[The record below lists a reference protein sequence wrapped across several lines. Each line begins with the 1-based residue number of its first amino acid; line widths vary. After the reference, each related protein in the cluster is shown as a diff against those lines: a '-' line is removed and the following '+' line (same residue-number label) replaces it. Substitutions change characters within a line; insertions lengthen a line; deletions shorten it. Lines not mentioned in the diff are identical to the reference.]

1 MRPDRRSADNGP
13 GRTADPASPSGGRR
27 RPPSPPPRRR
37 RRRKPPRRRKRRKKR
52 RRNRPRCESLGDPK
66 FSRAK
71 YERPSHPWEAERIKT
86 ENELLKKYGLKNKKE
101 LWRSQYVLRRFR
113 QRARELQ
120 ARVRTGDKQAE
131 KEREQLLRRLGR
143 LGLLPLQ
150 GTTLDDVLALDVEA
164 VLSRRP
170 PTLTFLQGLAFT
182 PRQARQFIVHGH
194 VSVGGRRVTIPG
206 ILVSRTQENVIAY
219 DERSG
224 ISNDLHP
231 VRQQGQIPG
240 APASEGIEDEGPDL
254 SGDEPA
260 VPSPPSEP
268 GPKEV

>member
-1 MRPDRRSADNGP
+1 M
-13 GRTADPASPSGGRR
+13 
-27 RPPSPPPRRR
+27 
-37 RRRKPPRRRKRRKKR
+37 
-52 RRNRPRCESLGDPK
+52 GDPK

-71 YERPSHPWEAERIKT
+71 FERPSHPWEAERIKA

-101 LWRSQYVLRRFR
+101 LWRSQYTLRRFR

-131 KEREQLLRRLGR
+131 KEREQLLQRLGR
-143 LGLLPLQ
+143 VGLLPLD

-164 VLSRRP
+164 ILSRRLQ
-170 PTLTFLQGLAFT
+170 TLTFLKGLAFT

-194 VSVGGRRVTIPG
+194 VSVGGRRTTIPG
-206 ILVSRTQENVIAY
+206 MLVSRTQENGIAY

-231 VRQQGQIPG
+231 VRQQGQTGPPAAAEG
-240 APASEGIEDEGPDL
+240 AGNEEGPDL

-260 VPSPPSEP
+260 APGSEP
-268 GPKEV
+268 APKEG

>member
-1 MRPDRRSADNGP
+1 
-13 GRTADPASPSGGRR
+13 
-27 RPPSPPPRRR
+27 
-37 RRRKPPRRRKRRKKR
+37 
-52 RRNRPRCESLGDPK
+52 LGDPK

-71 YERPSHPWEAERIKT
+71 FERPSHPWEAERIKA

-120 ARVRTGDKQAE
+120 ARVRQKDQQAV

-143 LGLLPLQ
+143 LGLLPVE

-164 VLSRRP
+164 ILSRRLQ
-170 PTLTFLQGLAFT
+170 TLTFLKGLAFT

-206 ILVSRTQENVIAY
+206 ILVTRTDENVITY
-219 DERSG
+219 DERSA

-231 VRQQGQIPG
+231 VRQTGQPPAPPADAGG
-240 APASEGIEDEGPDL
+240 ADEDE
-254 SGDEPA
+254 A
-260 VPSPPSEP
+260 P
-268 GPKEV
+268 GPQPPGPAAPGGT

>member
-1 MRPDRRSADNGP
+1 
-13 GRTADPASPSGGRR
+13 
-27 RPPSPPPRRR
+27 
-37 RRRKPPRRRKRRKKR
+37 
-52 RRNRPRCESLGDPK
+52 
-66 FSRAK
+66 
-71 YERPSHPWEAERIKT
+71 
-86 ENELLKKYGLKNKKE
+86 LKKYGLKNKKE
-101 LWRSQYVLRRFR
+101 LWRSQYTLRRFR

-131 KEREQLLRRLGR
+131 KEREQLLPRLGR
-143 LGLLPLQ
+143 VGLLPLE

-164 VLSRRP
+164 ILSRRLQ
-170 PTLTFLQGLAFT
+170 TLTFLKGLAFT

-206 ILVSRTQENVIAY
+206 MLVSRTQETGIAY

-231 VRQQGQIPG
+231 VRQQGQPG
-240 APASEGIEDEGPDL
+240 PPAAGPAADEEGPDL

-260 VPSPPSEP
+260 AP
-268 GPKEV
+268 GPEPAPKEG

>member
-1 MRPDRRSADNGP
+1 M
-13 GRTADPASPSGGRR
+13 
-27 RPPSPPPRRR
+27 
-37 RRRKPPRRRKRRKKR
+37 
-52 RRNRPRCESLGDPK
+52 GDPK

-71 YERPSHPWEAERIKT
+71 FERPSHPWEAERIKA

-120 ARVRTGDKQAE
+120 ARIRTRDKQAE

-143 LGLLPLQ
+143 LGLLPLE

-164 VLSRRP
+164 ILSRRLQ
-170 PTLTFLQGLAFT
+170 TLTFLKGLAFT

-194 VSVGGRRVTIPG
+194 VSIGGRRVTIPG
-206 ILVSRTQENVIAY
+206 VLVSRTQEPGITY
-219 DERSG
+219 DERSP

-240 APASEGIEDEGPDL
+240 PPAAEGEEGPDL
-254 SGDEPA
+254 SGGEPSA
-260 VPSPPSEP
+260 PTAEKPE
-268 GPKEV
+268 G

>member
-1 MRPDRRSADNGP
+1 
-13 GRTADPASPSGGRR
+13 
-27 RPPSPPPRRR
+27 
-37 RRRKPPRRRKRRKKR
+37 
-52 RRNRPRCESLGDPK
+52 LGDPK

-71 YERPSHPWEAERIKT
+71 YERPSHPWEAERIKA

-143 LGLLPLQ
+143 LGLLPLD

-164 VLSRRP
+164 ILSRRLQ
-170 PTLTFLQGLAFT
+170 TLTFLKGLAFT

-206 ILVSRTQENVIAY
+206 VLVTRTDENVITY
-219 DERSG
+219 DERSP
-224 ISNDLHP
+224 ISSDLHP
-231 VRQQGQIPG
+231 VRQTGGPPSPPAAEDEEGPELPDEPG
-240 APASEGIEDEGPDL
+240 APAPDAPR
-254 SGDEPA
+254 GA
-260 VPSPPSEP
+260 
-268 GPKEV
+268 

>member
-1 MRPDRRSADNGP
+1 M
-13 GRTADPASPSGGRR
+13 
-27 RPPSPPPRRR
+27 
-37 RRRKPPRRRKRRKKR
+37 
-52 RRNRPRCESLGDPK
+52 GDPK

-71 YERPSHPWEAERIKT
+71 FERPSHPWEAERIKA

-101 LWRSQYVLRRFR
+101 LWRSQYTLRRFR

-143 LGLLPLQ
+143 LGLLPLE

-164 VLSRRP
+164 ILSRRLQ
-170 PTLTFLQGLAFT
+170 TLTFLKGLAFT

-194 VSVGGRRVTIPG
+194 VSIAGRRITIPG
-206 ILVSRTQENVIAY
+206 VLVSRTEENGISY
-219 DERSG
+219 DERSA

-231 VRQQGQIPG
+231 VRQTGQIPTPP
-240 APASEGIEDEGPDL
+240 PAEGGGDEEGPDL
-254 SGDEPA
+254 SGNEPA
-260 VPSPPSEP
+260 ATGASSA
-268 GPKEV
+268 PKEG

>member
-1 MRPDRRSADNGP
+1 M
-13 GRTADPASPSGGRR
+13 
-27 RPPSPPPRRR
+27 
-37 RRRKPPRRRKRRKKR
+37 
-52 RRNRPRCESLGDPK
+52 GDPK

-71 YERPSHPWEAERIKT
+71 FERPSHPWEADRIKA

-101 LWRSQYVLRRFR
+101 LWRSQYILRRFR

-143 LGLLPLQ
+143 VGLLPLE
-150 GTTLDDVLALDVEA
+150 GTTLDDVLSLDVEA
-164 VLSRRP
+164 ILSRRLQ
-170 PTLTFLQGLAFT
+170 TLTFLKGLAFT

-206 ILVSRTQENVIAY
+206 MLVNRTQENGIAY

-231 VRQQGQIPG
+231 IRQQGQTGPPAAAG
-240 APASEGIEDEGPDL
+240 AGEEEGPDL
-254 SGDEPA
+254 SGGEPA
-260 VPSPPSEP
+260 AP
-268 GPKEV
+268 GPEPAPKEG

>member
-1 MRPDRRSADNGP
+1 M
-13 GRTADPASPSGGRR
+13 
-27 RPPSPPPRRR
+27 
-37 RRRKPPRRRKRRKKR
+37 
-52 RRNRPRCESLGDPK
+52 GDPK

-71 YERPSHPWEAERIKT
+71 YERPSHPWQAERIKA
-86 ENELLKKYGLKNKKE
+86 ENDLLKKYGLKNKKE
-101 LWRSQYVLRRFR
+101 LWRSQYILRRFR

-143 LGLLPLQ
+143 LGLLPLE

-164 VLSRRP
+164 ILSRRLQ
-170 PTLTFLQGLAFT
+170 TLTFLKGLAFT

-194 VSVGGRRVTIPG
+194 VSIAGRRVTIPG
-206 ILVSRTQENVIAY
+206 ILVTRMDEPGIAY

-231 VRQQGQIPG
+231 VRQQGQLPAAPG
-240 APASEGIEDEGPDL
+240 ATSAGEEEGPDL

-260 VPSPPSEP
+260 VPAPDDA
-268 GPKEV
+268 PKAA

>member
-1 MRPDRRSADNGP
+1 
-13 GRTADPASPSGGRR
+13 
-27 RPPSPPPRRR
+27 
-37 RRRKPPRRRKRRKKR
+37 
-52 RRNRPRCESLGDPK
+52 
-66 FSRAK
+66 
-71 YERPSHPWEAERIKT
+71 
-86 ENELLKKYGLKNKKE
+86 
-101 LWRSQYVLRRFR
+101 RFR

-143 LGLLPLQ
+143 LGLLPLE

-164 VLSRRP
+164 VLSRRLQ
-170 PTLTFLQGLAFT
+170 TLTFLKGLAFT

-240 APASEGIEDEGPDL
+240 PPAPADAAKEKGIDSIHVRVRAPGGNR
-254 SGDEPA
+254 SK
-260 VPSPPSEP
+260 SP
-268 GPKEV
+268 GPGAQAAIRALSRAGLRIGRIEEVTPVPHDGTKPKGGRRGRRV